1 MLVIRRHSIYHI
13 PYSIYS
19 ILYGIADSPQIDVV
33 DKDRGLRGAHALC
46 RPRLFWHNH
55 PRFIYCSA
63 TVAAPL
69 PLLFLLLLLILLLLL
84 WSLLWHKFHFKKHKI
99 RARVFLAIP
108 FIWFTISLNQLM
120 DTLRSSPRSATITR
134 TVLSFYLSLPASL
147 PSAAPADHL
156 SLSVQVTGRQTP
168 TNYVYGQTAASCNQV
183 AGTRKLGLRMLF

>member
-1 MLVIRRHSIYHI
+1 MSWIKIE
-13 PYSIYS
+13 
-19 ILYGIADSPQIDVV
+19 DW
-33 DKDRGLRGAHALC
+33 GAHMHYAG
-46 RPRLFWHNH
+46 RGSFGTIIHVSSIVRRLLLLLLL
-55 PRFIYCSA
+55 
-63 TVAAPL
+63 L
-69 PLLFLLLLLILLLLL
+69 PFLLLLLLVL

-134 TVLSFYLSLPASL
+134 TVSLSFYLSLPVPL

-156 SLSVQVTGRQTP
+156 SLSVQATGRQTP

>member
-1 MLVIRRHSIYHI
+1 M
-13 PYSIYS
+13 P
-19 ILYGIADSPQIDVV
+19 AE
-33 DKDRGLRGAHALC
+33 AL
-46 RPRLFWHNH
+46 LAQSSTFH
-55 PRFIYCSA
+55 
-63 TVAAPL
+63 
-69 PLLFLLLLLILLLLL
+69 LLFGDCCCSSSFPFSFLLLLL

-134 TVLSFYLSLPASL
+134 TVLSFYLSLPVPVPL